1 VVMDY
6 VILSVITLP
15 ACVVAILIAKHYAK
29 KQEIWH
35 GFLVFIGSLLLTSW
49 SVVGLVA
56 NETFFFP
63 LPSLLTMV
71 FYLYCY
77 GETDIVFMPNL
88 LINPGIAIFCYFSA
102 YFFSRNKLF

>member
-1 VVMDY
+1 MDY

-29 KQEIWH
+29 KHDLWH
-35 GFLVFIGSLLLTSW
+35 GFLVFVGSLLLSSW

-63 LPSLLTMV
+63 LPSLLTIA
-71 FYLYCY
+71 FYFYCF
-77 GETDIVFMPNL
+77 GETDIVFMTNL
-88 LINPGIAIFCYFSA
+88 LINPGIAIFCYFFG
-102 YFFSRNKLF
+102 YLLYRKKPL

>member
-1 VVMDY
+1 MDY

-15 ACVVAILIAKHYAK
+15 ACVAAILIAKNYAK
-29 KQEIWH
+29 KHDLWH

-63 LPSLLTMV
+63 LPSLLTIV
-71 FYLYCY
+71 FYFYCF

-88 LINPGIAIFCYFSA
+88 LINPGIAFFCYFSS
-102 YFFSRNKLF
+102 YFFSRKKPF

>member
-1 VVMDY
+1 MDY

-15 ACVVAILIAKHYAK
+15 ACVVAILIAKRYAK
-29 KQEIWH
+29 KQEMLH
-35 GFLVFIGSLLLTSW
+35 GFLVFVGSLLLTSW

-63 LPSLLTMV
+63 LPSLLTIA
-71 FYLYCY
+71 FYFYCF

-88 LINPGIAIFCYFSA
+88 LINPGIAIFCYFFG
-102 YFFSRNKLF
+102 YLLYRKKPL